1 LIIFIFSGIPFV
13 CKTTYL
19 EKLKNPQHH
28 LSRRNNRQ
36 IVNGNTNSE
45 TTTTNSPKQTESNNL
60 SDAELLSKSMTGFSE
75 VIW

>member
-28 LSRRNNRQ
+28 LSRRSNRP
-36 IVNGNTNSE
+36 IVNGNTNSDA
-45 TTTTNSPKQTESNNL
+45 TTNSPKQTESNNL